1 MYVVGGKFWNIE
13 TAAVW
18 RESMTDPDTLPNE
31 VEMEDVEDVEAETKE
46 SSPYLSS
53 PPKFEK
59 YYTLDSKLRAGKHAT
74 GMRPRFSMKK
84 RIIPVSPPFFLLR
97 N

>member
-1 MYVVGGKFWNIE
+1 MTSFFIDKSAVMYVVGGKFWNIE

-18 RESMTDPDTLPNE
+18 RESMTDPETVANEEEIEDIVDT
-31 VEMEDVEDVEAETKE
+31 EAETKE
-46 SSPYLSS
+46 SLPYFSS

-59 YYTLDSKLRAGKHAT
+59 YYTLDSELRAGKHAT
-74 GMRPRFSMKK
+74 GM
-84 RIIPVSPPFFLLR
+84 